1 MKVLVFDTETT
12 GLPEERNASLFATE
26 KWPYIVQLSYILYDT
41 ETKKMLKCK
50 DDIIQVS
57 PYVKISPESIAIHGI
72 TPKMCARKGVPIME
86 ALTNFNAII
95 QEADLIVG
103 HNICFDKNMLIV
115 ESVRQKVPHY
125 FSEKGWRKPEV
136 CTMRH
141 FIIECAIERVN
152 VRGEKYFKFPTLVEL
167 HTHLFNVTPKNAHD
181 SMADVLICL
190 RCYAFGLHGQDIAKE
205 GGSALKELYNLYCI

>member
-12 GLPEERNASLFATE
+12 GLPTERNASLFHTE
-26 KWPYIVQLSYILYDT
+26 KWPYIVQLSYLLYDT

-72 TPKMCARKGVPIME
+72 TPKMCVRKGIPIME
-86 ALTNFNAII
+86 ALMNFNAII
-95 QEADLIVG
+95 QEADCIVG

-125 FSEKGWRKPEV
+125 FSVNGWRKAEL

-141 FIIECAIERVN
+141 FVIECAIERVN
-152 VRGEKYFKFPTLVEL
+152 VKGEKYFKFPTLVEL
-167 HTHLFNVTPKNAHD
+167 HTHLFNMKPKNAHD
-181 SMADVLICL
+181 AMADVLICL

-205 GGSALKELYNLYCI
+205 GGGALKELYNLYCL